1 VSTAEQSGR
10 RRVLVVDDSE
20 VTRAI
25 LARTLR
31 GAGFDVIEARDGVE
45 GAVLALRELPSV
57 VITDLEMPTM
67 DGFPLLRLLKA
78 EPATAAVPVLILT
91 SHGEA
96 ASRFW
101 SQRTGADA
109 YLTKDYLPP
118 HLVSVVERLADRA
131 PAAAASPAAAEVG
144 PLDVLARV
152 ARQLDSSLLQATLI
166 GTLLERGMA
175 AADFHEAGRA
185 ALQTLG
191 EVVDARFLVVGV
203 REPETAMVHVLLQE
217 AMRREDLEVL
227 AERVVDSLELV
238 PGGGVDLQIT
248 GPDGPGLPVPPSE
261 GSDRPAGRAGRLA
274 RLEPKSPV
282 DLDRIV
288 WLALPVR
295 GGRGVLALQPRDAQ
309 QFATS
314 TCGLVDGLIGHLA
327 LVLDNARLSQRL
339 HELSTLDG
347 LTRQLNHRAIFDR
360 LTEELERSRRYNQPL
375 TIVLSDLDHFKQVND
390 THGHLAGDAVLREA
404 AARLRRCLRT
414 TDLLGRYGGEEFL
427 VVMPQ
432 DGLESG
438 QQAAERLRRCLAEHP
453 IPLPGRPPIHI
464 TGSFGVASTTEL
476 AGQATADL
484 LVSLADRR
492 LYEAKAAGRNRVRP

>member
-1 VSTAEQSGR
+1 MSTAERAAR

-31 GAGFDVIEARDGVE
+31 SAGFEVIEARDGVE

-109 YLTKDYLPP
+109 YLTKDYQPP
-118 HLVSVVERLADRA
+118 HLVSIVERLADRA
-131 PAAAASPAAAEVG
+131 PAVPAAAAADEIG

-227 AERVVDSLELV
+227 TDRVVDSLELV

-248 GPDGPGLPVPPSE
+248 GPDGPGLPAEEP
-261 GSDRPAGRAGRLA
+261 RTAHTARLA
-274 RLEPKSPV
+274 RLEPRNPV
-282 DLDRIV
+282 DLERIV

-375 TIVLSDLDHFKQVND
+375 TVVLSDLDHFKQVND

-404 AARLRRCLRT
+404 AGLLRRCLRT

-438 QQAAERLRRCLAEHP
+438 RQAAERLRRCLEEHS

-476 AGQATADL
+476 AGHATADL